1 MRYKPGLM
9 YYKCFHEPTVSRWTK
24 CVRAVEN
31 VNNLTDG
38 ARLRV
43 IRRLVNAPQVRLNVM
58 FLGDISRALA
68 LHHFKR
74 TMQWR

>member
-9 YYKCFHEPTVSRWTK
+9 YYKCFYEPTISKWAK
-24 CVRAVEN
+24 CVRAVESTN
-31 VNNLTDG
+31 SLTEG
-38 ARLRV
+38 ARLLI
-43 IRRLVNAPQVRLNVM
+43 IRRLVNAPQVKMNIL
-58 FLGDISRALA
+58 FLGDITKTFA